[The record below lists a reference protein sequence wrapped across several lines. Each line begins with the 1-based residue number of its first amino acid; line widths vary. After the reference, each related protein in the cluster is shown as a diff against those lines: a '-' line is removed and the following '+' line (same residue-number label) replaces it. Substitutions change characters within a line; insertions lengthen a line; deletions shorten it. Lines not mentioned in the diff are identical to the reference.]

1 MKRTYG
7 IIAAGVAVV
16 VAALAAY
23 TLWPRAATRVSG
35 DPWQYRLTNE
45 DLRADG
51 WQILRQEVQTPAD
64 LAAIGALTS
73 TLSLQNVELVY
84 LARYLPPETGSD
96 FVDLTQQV
104 LLYDS
109 PESAAAAL
117 ANDNPGE
124 GWTRQTGNTV
134 AGADDSQVWSYT
146 SPDPTIEQG
155 LYRVDA
161 RVLNA
166 VTSIVLLGTA
176 EGVPDASR
184 AMGYT
189 ALAVAKMRAEPV
201 PTAIAPQPWGGQAPD
216 LRPLLLTEDQLAQ
229 VDPDFGDRWQLNTN
243 LLPSWTENSDFPPE
257 AQAVFG
263 RTGRLVGY
271 QAYYVKSVSAAEEA
285 DVVGLLLFQQ
295 VTAYASTDGASQGLR
310 SMIGI
315 PTAPEQN
322 PPPAVG
328 DEARAWTATTQP
340 EANRNAQAVTEIN
353 FRVGRYVASIQL
365 TSRQVPA
372 NGDLVGVSGLNQA
385 LALQL
390 ARVLAANLVP

>member
-1 MKRTYG
+1 MTRNYW
-7 IIAAGVAVV
+7 IIAAV
-16 VAALAAY
+16 VAIVAAGLAGY
-23 TLWPRAATRVSG
+23 TFWPRTAERVSG

-45 DLRADG
+45 DLRGDG

-84 LARYLPPETGSD
+84 AARYLPPESGSD

-104 LLYDS
+104 LIYDS
-109 PESAAAAL
+109 PTSAAAAL

-124 GWTRQTGNTV
+124 GWARQPGNTV
-134 AGADDSQVWSYT
+134 SGADESQVWSFT

-184 AMGYT
+184 ALGYA
-189 ALAVAKMRAEPV
+189 ALAVAKMQAEPV

-216 LRPLLLTEDQLAQ
+216 LRPLLLTQTQLAQ
-229 VDPDFGDRWQLNTN
+229 ADPGFGQRWQLNTN
-243 LLPSWTENSDFPPE
+243 LLPSWTENSDFPAE

-271 QAYYVKSVSAAEEA
+271 QAYYVKSVTTEEEA
-285 DVVGLLLFQQ
+285 NVVGLLLFQQ
-295 VTAYASTDGASQGLR
+295 VTAYGNPDGASQGLR

-322 PPPAVG
+322 PPPVVG
-328 DEARAWTATTQP
+328 DEARAWTSTTQP
-340 EANRNAQAVTEIN
+340 EANRNAQAITEIS
-353 FRVGRYVASIQL
+353 FRAGRYVASIQL

-372 NGDLVGVSGLNQA
+372 NGDLVGVAGLNQA

-390 ARVLAANLVP
+390 ARALADNLVP